1 MQNSN
6 FLRAPS
12 DQSHHKCSWYSN
24 SGGGGCQEYV
34 PRGTRV
40 APCCRW
46 DTRQRG
52 AAPWRGRDEQPSWT
66 REQPV
71 LLAEVVAPPLLS
83 RGAAISGSGG
93 AQIDRLAVK
102 MSNRCSSGL
111 SCCCSCSFGGCRSG
125 CCCCCSGC
133 SCSCCCGGCRR
144 CFCFSCASLDIPV
157 IQLCN
162 HIHHT

>member
-1 MQNSN
+1 MRGTDSSSAGNKYEPELVD
-6 FLRAPS
+6 FPGLLPS
-12 DQSHHKCSWYSN
+12 HCSTQAHHKCSWYSN

-46 DTRQRG
+46 DTQQRG

-111 SCCCSCSFGGCRSG
+111 SCCCS
-125 CCCCCSGC
+125 
-133 SCSCCCGGCRR
+133 
-144 CFCFSCASLDIPV
+144 
-157 IQLCN
+157 
-162 HIHHT
+162 